1 MLFPDNTSVIAFACF
16 FRASVLDR
24 LLLRVLLQFVE
35 FVYVCFSFRST
46 HCLEPCSNGRGGT
59 VCPCSC
65 AGGCVF
71 CPLFCVQPSLF
82 FFAHYFDPCFC
93 HFNDCFKRTK
103 IYIFFHIHIY
113 IDIDI
118 YIYIYPFSTLA
129 VSFLRSLLSELRQTS
144 QATRKLAGVA
154 PEHLSP
160 CFSSHAVSFQQSC

>member
-82 FFAHYFDPCFC
+82 FSHTTSTLASAISMTASNEQKY
-93 HFNDCFKRTK
+93 
-103 IYIFFHIHIY
+103 IYIFIYTYIYIY

-118 YIYIYPFSTLA
+118 SIYMYISVQYSCSQFPP
-129 VSFLRSLLSELRQTS
+129 VSLKRAETN
-144 QATRKLAGVA
+144 
-154 PEHLSP
+154 
-160 CFSSHAVSFQQSC
+160 